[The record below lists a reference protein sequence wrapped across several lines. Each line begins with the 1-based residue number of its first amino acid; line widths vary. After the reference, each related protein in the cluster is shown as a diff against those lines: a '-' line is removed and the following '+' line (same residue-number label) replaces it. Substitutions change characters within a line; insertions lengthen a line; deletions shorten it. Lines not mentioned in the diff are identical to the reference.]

1 MKATWLGFAAMVIAC
16 GSSNRGPAGGPVA
29 GAMDTHCTLAD
40 GGVQAQPINQ
50 ASCQVID
57 GGAPAGSY
65 GPTLF
70 NSEADDDDCKYHV
83 KFTSTAVY
91 ENTDVT
97 FNVVATQK
105 ADGGPATGSNVVAE
119 VYLNSTHPAPNS
131 NQKAVESPP
140 GTFAVGPVRFDAP
153 GQWTVRFHLHEDC
166 ADVLP
171 DSPHGHIAFY
181 LNVP

>member
-1 MKATWLGFAAMVIAC
+1 MRTAWLLVSAMVLAC
-16 GSSNRGPAGGPVA
+16 SSSNRGPAGGPVA
-29 GAMDTHCTLAD
+29 GPADTHCTLAD
-40 GGVQAQPINQ
+40 GGVQVQPISP
-50 ASCQVID
+50 ASCQVTD
-57 GGAPAGSY
+57 GGAAASY
-65 GPTLF
+65 GPTLY

-83 KFTSTAVY
+83 KFTSTPVY

-105 ADGGPATGSNVVAE
+105 ASAAPAAGANVIGE
-119 VYLNSTHPAPNS
+119 VFLSTTHPAPNS
-131 NQKAVESPP
+131 NQKTVEGPP

-171 DSPHGHIAFY
+171 DSPHGHVAFY
-181 LNVP
+181 LDVP